1 MAICAGPEPR
11 SARQKQG
18 SLMPEHFTTG
28 ILTKSMLPDSLF
40 ASSQVLNKSVSTRL
54 NTVVTPLIDQQRFIL
69 KAAFPSQLFDV
80 LHQQTEDLFSGI
92 RAQIT
97 SYFPDLTRLRK
108 TFPKNLLD
116 ADFDLNVDVLRL
128 WTLDES
134 LPVAWVPG
142 PRIIKAL
149 SAATSRG
156 ERRSVYGTRWKT
168 ILNQCESALNNIT
181 ASEVA
186 PFVAHSK
193 KAIMGLREGHTDLA
207 QAYAASI
214 LDTAVTKLIP
224 KGHYQSLVRTTD
236 TDDLEELSV
245 SQFLM
250 FSQLNSVHT
259 TYSAKRGDPVPRS
272 FNRHAT
278 IHAVGFPQYSRI
290 NALLGIA
297 HVTSFLCLQNIQL
310 GGWKHGGTS
319 SG

>member
-1 MAICAGPEPR
+1 MR
-11 SARQKQG
+11 D
-18 SLMPEHFTTG
+18 HFTTG
-28 ILTKSMLPDSLF
+28 IPAKSLLPDSLF
-40 ASSQVLNKSVSTRL
+40 ASIYGLNETVSARFSAI
-54 NTVVTPLIDQQRFIL
+54 VTPFVEQQRAVHR
-69 KAAFPSQLFDV
+69 AAFPPLLFDV
-80 LHQQTEDLFSGI
+80 LDQQTENLFSGI
-92 RAQIT
+92 RTKIT
-97 SYFPDLTRLRK
+97 SYFPDLTRLK
-108 TFPKNLLD
+108 KSFPKNLLD
-116 ADFDLNVDVLRL
+116 ADFDLDIDMLRL

-134 LPVAWVPG
+134 LPIAWIPG
-142 PRIIKAL
+142 PRIIEAL

-168 ILNQCESALNNIT
+168 ILNQCESALDDIT

-186 PFVAHSK
+186 PFVAHSR
-193 KAIMGLREGHTDLA
+193 KAITGLREGHTDLA

-224 KGHYQSLVRTTD
+224 KEDYQSLVKTTN
-236 TDDLEELSV
+236 TDGLEELSV

-259 TYSAKRGDPVPRS
+259 TYNAKRGDPVPRS

-297 HVTSFLCLQNIQL
+297 HVTSFLCLKNIQL
-310 GGWKHGGTS
+310 GGWKQAAQRDGS
-319 SG
+319 R